1 MRSTSEYS
9 TLAPA
14 YRKALK
20 TRRLVAL
27 YFYSEQCPACHWASP
42 VFRRIAE
49 GFKPWADSYMLDV
62 DKSPRHARV
71 SGFPTILLYRNGKL
85 LEHFKGIG
93 DEEMLEQSFV
103 RYIGKIKP
111 APVQHKPKHDT
122 AWLYQTL
129 RNLCTLPRTSPRNF
143 S

>member
-27 YFYSEQCPACHWASP
+27 YFYSEQCHACHWASP

-49 GFKPWADSYMLDV
+49 RFKPVADSYMLDV
-62 DKSPRHARV
+62 DKSPRHKRV
-71 SGFPTILLYRNGKL
+71 SGFPTILLYKNGKL

-93 DEEMLEQSFV
+93 DEELLEQSFI

-111 APVQHKPKHDT
+111 APVQRKPKHDI

-129 RNLCTLPRTSPRNF
+129 RSLCTIPRAKRWNF